1 MEFTEILSAIA
12 NTGTLV
18 VMAALFVWAYFQD
31 KTKNQHMLEEI
42 KEVVKALTLSNENIA
57 KSLEIISKNCAA
69 VDSKID
75 RNYAE
80 IIKIE
85 NKWRETLAVVRL

>member
-1 MEFTEILSAIA
+1 MMNFPDLLSAIS

-31 KTKNQHMLEEI
+31 KTKNQKMLEEI

-57 KSLEIISKNCAA
+57 KSLEIISQNCAS

-85 NKWRETLAVVRL
+85 TK

>member
-18 VMAALFVWAYFQD
+18 VMAALFIWAYFQD
-31 KTKNQHMLEEI
+31 KTKNQRMLEEI

-57 KSLEIISKNCAA
+57 KSLEIISSNCAS
-69 VDSKID
+69 VEMKVEKNHEMLVEIKSK
-75 RNYAE
+75 
-80 IIKIE
+80 
-85 NKWRETLAVVRL
+85 

>member
-1 MEFTEILSAIA
+1 
-12 NTGTLV
+12 
-18 VMAALFVWAYFQD
+18 
-31 KTKNQHMLEEI
+31 MLEDI

-57 KSLEIISKNCAA
+57 KSLEIISRNCVS

-85 NKWRETLAVVRL
+85 NK

>member
-1 MEFTEILSAIA
+1 MDVKDIVQIVFQYG
-12 NTGTLV
+12 GTV
-18 VMAALFVWAYFQD
+18 IMAALFVWAYFQD
-31 KTKNQHMLEEI
+31 KTKNQRMLEEI

-57 KSLEIISKNCAA
+57 KSLEIISQNCAS

-80 IIKIE
+80 IVKM
-85 NKWRETLAVVRL
+85 ETK

>member
-1 MEFTEILSAIA
+1 MEIKEIIQSIFQYG
-12 NTGTLV
+12 GTV
-18 VMAALFVWAYFQD
+18 IMAALFVWAYFQD
-31 KTKNQHMLEEI
+31 KIKSQHMLEEI

-57 KSLEIISKNCAA
+57 KSLEIISHNCASI
-69 VDSKID
+69 DSKVD

-85 NKWRETLAVVRL
+85 TKQA

>member
-18 VMAALFVWAYFQD
+18 VMAALFIWAYFQD

-57 KSLEIISKNCAA
+57 KSLEIISKNCAS
-69 VDSKID
+69 VETKVEKNHDLLLEI
-75 RNYAE
+75 RN
-80 IIKIE
+80 K
-85 NKWRETLAVVRL
+85 